1 MALGKDMK
9 YEDIKSALKRL
20 FNKSSSTKTA
30 QSAIIKQDEAFY
42 SKSKYK
48 SPNYPLLNNKK
59 KIIKHNTLN
68 EYGQI
73 SRCVV
78 CDSKMHWADTC
89 PHKNEK
95 GSAYLVESNSSDVDD
110 DDDNSEEINIVLITE
125 EDDKSEIFV
134 AEASTSAVIDKACTK
149 KVAGEKWYKNHT
161 SNLTEKAR
169 KEIITYPSNTSFKFG
184 DGQKVQAVKRVVFL
198 VLIAGKHCKIS
209 AEIVVDN
216 SFKQKLIKKVQNS
229 TQYEW

>member
-1 MALGKDMK
+1 MK

-68 EYGQI
+68 EHGQI

-95 GSAYLVESNSSDVDD
+95 GSAYLVESNNSDVDD

-134 AEASTSAVIDKACTK
+134 AEASKSAVIDTACTK
-149 KVAGEKWYKNHT
+149 TLAGEKWFKNDT
-161 SNLTEKAR
+161 CNLTGKQEK
-169 KEIITYPSNTSFKFG
+169 K
-184 DGQKVQAVKRVVFL
+184 
-198 VLIAGKHCKIS
+198 
-209 AEIVVDN
+209 
-216 SFKQKLIKKVQNS
+216 
-229 TQYEW
+229 